1 MRFLRHVQK
10 LRIQLYLQNATC
22 YAMPPVSAKRES
34 RTRANRSDL
43 YQHSLLSFDW
53 SHTDI
58 VNVTERNV
66 FLQADSQEV
75 SECEGWCVSLKGFPL
90 LHSFFRS
97 PKFFSIFT
105 LRKIDS
111 QWSVSYLQKLR
122 FQRISKLK
130 RHANSAW
137 DTLAQG
143 WFDVLCWQ
151 VMCSI
156 IVLYRLLHAPRI

>member
-75 SECEGWCVSLKGFPL
+75 SECEGGCVSLKGFPL

-97 PKFFSIFT
+97 PSIFPKKKHNFHVMPSP
-105 LRKIDS
+105 LC
-111 QWSVSYLQKLR
+111 LQGHGILPNVASGRRGRGRATRPVTRGRAK
-122 FQRISKLK
+122 KG
-130 RHANSAW
+130 N
-137 DTLAQG
+137 DVPTDAQTI
-143 WFDVLCWQ
+143 F
-151 VMCSI
+151 
-156 IVLYRLLHAPRI
+156 R